1 VEVRGTSAPVS
12 KSFIQMCR
20 LPVRFDAN
28 ATFRPSAEEAGRTS
42 AAVLVVMRSASPE
55 TLRVFGSTRRLQM
68 FSF

>member
-1 VEVRGTSAPVS
+1 
-12 KSFIQMCR
+12 MCR